1 MVNLSAKACPSA
13 VKAALQVL
21 RRCLGPFVR
30 LHKRSAPPSS
40 LATGRQCR
48 YSFYTMSPFE
58 FDAAKSE
65 SNRAKHGI
73 DFVLA
78 QSLWN
83 DPMLLE
89 VPAKTDDEPRFLVIG
104 QIDGKHWSAVITYRG
119 SNVRLISVRRARTE
133 EVALYES

>member
-1 MVNLSAKACPSA
+1 M
-13 VKAALQVL
+13 
-21 RRCLGPFVR
+21 
-30 LHKRSAPPSS
+30 S
-40 LATGRQCR
+40 L
-48 YSFYTMSPFE
+48 FE

-73 DFVLA
+73 DFVEA

-89 VPAKTDDEPRFLVIG
+89 IPAKTDDELRFLVIG
-104 QIDGKHWSAVITYRG
+104 LIDGKHWSAVIAYRG
-119 SNVRLISVRRARTE
+119 GNIRLISVRRARTE